1 MALQESK
8 ASILRQNLPASTR
21 IPCSTHTDTTSQVM
35 LRASFKVAAAARPAS
50 ALLRRAAVPTF
61 APVRFYAASSLSKQD
76 IEARVLNIVKAFD
89 KVKDPSKIS
98 ATSTFAN
105 DLGLDSLDT
114 VEVVMAIEEEFNVEI
129 PDKEAD
135 EIKSVGQAIE
145 YIAANGDG
153 EYIPS
158 GMLSRWL
165 IDFST
170 MIKCA
175 KLL

>member
-1 MALQESK
+1 MSAFRS
-8 ASILRQNLPASTR
+8 LRLVS
-21 IPCSTHTDTTSQVM
+21 S
-35 LRASFKVAAAARPAS
+35 LRAIPTLRTALPLRYYAS
-50 ALLRRAAVPTF
+50 
-61 APVRFYAASSLSKQD
+61 SSLSKTD

-129 PDKEAD
+129 PDKDAD

-145 YIAANGDG
+145 YIAGHGDG
-153 EYIPS
+153 KSNIS
-158 GMLSRWL
+158 GVLVLMNSSIKIILL
-165 IDFST
+165 IYRTCRDVYRK
-170 MIKCA
+170 IGNE
-175 KLL
+175 

>member
-1 MALQESK
+1 MSAFRS
-8 ASILRQNLPASTR
+8 LRLVS
-21 IPCSTHTDTTSQVM
+21 S
-35 LRASFKVAAAARPAS
+35 LRAIPTLRTALPLRYYAS
-50 ALLRRAAVPTF
+50 
-61 APVRFYAASSLSKQD
+61 SSLSKTD

-129 PDKEAD
+129 PDKDAD

-145 YIAANGDG
+145 YIAKHGDG
-153 EYIPS
+153 TSHPS
-158 GMLSRWL
+158 QKQSANEQLNKDYTTDLQNVSRCLSKDWQR
-165 IDFST
+165 IGIS
-170 MIKCA
+170 I
-175 KLL
+175 